1 MPSLPYPR
9 TLTDAEFVRLAD
21 MHLLTDAL
29 PVAWQESAV
38 ARLRAYT
45 DRQRFHSPSR
55 PVAARGPTDNGRN

>member
-1 MPSLPYPR
+1 
-9 TLTDAEFVRLAD
+9 